1 MQFLGE
7 ALRTQEIQVY
17 EQQVSYGT
25 LIEYEE
31 VRVVPVAKDRAL
43 VLIRNISDRKQAEV
57 ALRESEERLQLAQ
70 EAAQMGS
77 WDWNILTNQVFWSES
92 MEKLMGLEPG
102 SFDGRFETISAMI
115 HPDDW
120 QRVIEA
126 ISRSIDH
133 DEIYDIEF
141 RFIKPD
147 GSIRWA
153 MSKARDA
160 AECRGSSHSHDRH
173 GCRYYPSQT
182 GRSRPAGE

>member
-1 MQFLGE
+1 MSWPCSSSTKSWNRRVYERTKALLESQTINRQILESIPDLLIWMTADGTCLKIAGGNNVMLIVPTSESINQNITDYLPPEVAELRMQFLGE

-77 WDWNILTNQVFWSES
+77 WDWNILTNQVF
-92 MEKLMGLEPG
+92 LV
-102 SFDGRFETISAMI
+102 
-115 HPDDW
+115 
-120 QRVIEA
+120 Q
-126 ISRSIDH
+126 
-133 DEIYDIEF
+133 
-141 RFIKPD
+141 
-147 GSIRWA
+147 
-153 MSKARDA
+153 KAWK
-160 AECRGSSHSHDRH
+160 S
-173 GCRYYPSQT
+173 
-182 GRSRPAGE
+182 